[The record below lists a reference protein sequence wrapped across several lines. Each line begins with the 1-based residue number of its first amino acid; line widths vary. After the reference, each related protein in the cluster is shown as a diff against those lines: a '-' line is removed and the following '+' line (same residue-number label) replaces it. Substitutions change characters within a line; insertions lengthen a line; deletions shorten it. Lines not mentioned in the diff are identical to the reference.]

1 MGRIFG
7 IILIVAAVYFAANYV
22 MAGYAGSGQDAP
34 SVRTAPQRAGDAVRK
49 AFQEDEAR
57 RDKLLPAE

>member
-22 MAGYAGSGQDAP
+22 MAGHAGPAQQAS

-49 AFQEDEAR
+49 ALQEDEAR
-57 RDKLLPAE
+57 RDKLLPTE